1 MITSVEQTSDL
12 IEQQQLHIE
21 ELSRKLLS
29 SERKVK
35 MLEHQVE
42 QLLRRIYGRRSEK
55 IDPNQLMFDSLML
68 EVLERQPQV
77 PLQPA
82 AVQGPPELPARKEA
96 PAAKR
101 RHPGR
106 LPMPEHLERVEI
118 VLDIPE
124 EDKLCPETG
133 KPLKLIGWEISE
145 KLEFRPG
152 KVVVNVYKRPKYGS
166 PDSLAAGDVGVI
178 VAPMPEHPI
187 DKCKADVGLLAHI
200 IVMAFSVVLIG
211 GLSSVLSGVLIFGL
225 ISGGLFSLGHFV
237 LRLVLWISRSAP
249 LNYVRFLDYAAER
262 LFLNKVGGGY
272 VFVHRALMEYF
283 ASVGIMGL

>member
-1 MITSVEQTSDL
+1 MQYTNKYLLSCLPFAIASPMITSLDRAHDL
-12 IEQQQLHIE
+12 IEQQRLHID
-21 ELSRKLLS
+21 ELGRKLLS

-55 IDPNQLMFDSLML
+55 MDPNQLMFDSLML
-68 EVLERQPQV
+68 DVLERQPQA
-77 PLQPA
+77 PLQPTA
-82 AVQGPPELPARKEA
+82 PAPARRES
-96 PAAKR
+96 PAANR

-118 VLDIPE
+118 VLDLPE
-124 EDKLCPETG
+124 EDKVCPETG

-187 DKCKADVGLLAHI
+187 EKCKADVGLLAHI
-200 IVMAFSVVLIG
+200 IVSKFADHLPLYRQDGIIERE
-211 GLSSVLSGVLIFGL
+211 GV
-225 ISGGLFSLGHFV
+225 
-237 LRLVLWISRSAP
+237 
-249 LNYVRFLDYAAER
+249 
-262 LFLNKVGGGY
+262 
-272 VFVHRALMEYF
+272 
-283 ASVGIMGL
+283 

>member
-1 MITSVEQTSDL
+1 M
-12 IEQQQLHIE
+12 
-21 ELSRKLLS
+21 
-29 SERKVK
+29 
-35 MLEHQVE
+35 
-42 QLLRRIYGRRSEK
+42 
-55 IDPNQLMFDSLML
+55 DPNQFMFDSLML
-68 EVLERQPQV
+68 DVLERQPQA

-82 AVQGPPELPARKEA
+82 APAPARRESS
-96 PAAKR
+96 AAKR

-166 PDSLAAGDVGVI
+166 PDSIAAGDVGVI

-200 IVMAFSVVLIG
+200 IVSKFADHLPLYRQDG
-211 GLSSVLSGVLIFGL
+211 IF
-225 ISGGLFSLGHFV
+225 
-237 LRLVLWISRSAP
+237 
-249 LNYVRFLDYAAER
+249 ER
-262 LFLNKVGGGY
+262 EGGGDPPGDADKLD
-272 VFVHRALMEYF
+272 HPDLRGDPGARR
-283 ASVGIMGL
+283 